1 MKLFSSINPAT
12 DEKVWTGPAA
22 TAAEID
28 GAVRAA
34 REAFP
39 AWSRLATGEREAILH
54 AFAQQLT
61 VRKEALAVA
70 ISREVGKPHWEA
82 MTEVQSMIGKIEIS
96 IEAHAKRCGEF
107 KSNLGITRF
116 KPHGVVAVLGPFNF
130 PGHLPNGHIV
140 PALLAGNTVVF
151 KPSEFAPAV
160 AELTAQL
167 WAAAGLPEGVLTVV
181 QGGRETG
188 AALAAHAGIDGLF
201 FTGSARAGL
210 ALSELFAKTPE
221 KILALEM
228 GGNNPLVVHRA
239 ADLKAAALLTVQ
251 SAYLSAGQRCTCAR
265 RLIVVTGRAGP
276 LAPPRGG
283 LSESAAATIKT
294 GRANPPGEPPT
305 ERGSAEGLALPS
317 TTDYGEAAPFVAEL
331 AALICSLRVGAHT
344 DRPEPFMGPV
354 ISNATAERLLTAQKN
369 LLVRGAKVLV
379 EMTHL
384 RAMTGLLTPGLL
396 DVTAVRDRDDEE
408 FFGPLLQLIRVPDF
422 TAAIAEANATAYG
435 LAAGLIS
442 DDAAL
447 YEQFFAGVRAGLINW
462 NQQLTGASSS
472 APFGGVGRS
481 GNHRPSAYLAAD
493 YCSYPVASI
502 EVPQLKM
509 PAQLPPGMTI

>member
-1 MKLFSSINPAT
+1 MSTFSSVNPAT
-12 DEKVWTGPAA
+12 GETVWSGPAA
-22 TAAEID
+22 GPAEVD
-28 GAVRAA
+28 RAVSAA
-34 REAFP
+34 RAAFP
-39 AWSRLATGEREAILH
+39 AWAQRSVPEREAVLR
-54 AFAQQLT
+54 AFAAQLT
-61 VRKEALAVA
+61 AGKDAFAHA

-82 MTEVQSMIGKIEIS
+82 LTEVQSMIGKIEIS
-96 IEAHAKRCGEF
+96 IEAHAKRCAEF
-107 KSNLGITRF
+107 KNTLGVTRF

-160 AELTAQL
+160 AALTAQS
-167 WAAAGLPEGVLTVV
+167 WAAAGLPVGVLTVV
-181 QGGRETG
+181 QGGRDTG
-188 AALAAHAGIDGLF
+188 VALAGHAGLDGLF

-210 ALSELFAKTPE
+210 ALGELFAKTPE

-239 ADLKAAALLTVQ
+239 ADLRAAALLTVQ

-265 RLIVVTGRAGP
+265 RLIVPTGD
-276 LAPPRGG
+276 
-283 LSESAAATIKT
+283 
-294 GRANPPGEPPT
+294 
-305 ERGSAEGLALPS
+305 EGDRFIAQLVDTLC
-317 TTDYGEAAPFVAEL
+317 TV
-331 AALICSLRVGAHT
+331 RVGAST
-344 DRPEPFMGPV
+344 ERPEPFMGPV
-354 ISNATAERLLTAQKN
+354 ISEAAAERLLAAQKN
-369 LLVRGAKVLV
+369 LITRGARVLV

-384 RAMTGLLTPGLL
+384 RACSGLLSPGLL
-396 DVTAVRDRDDEE
+396 DVTAVAHRDDEE
-408 FFGPLLQLIRVPDF
+408 FFGPLLQLVRVADF
-422 TAAIAEANATAYG
+422 AAAIREANATAYG

-447 YEQFFAGVRAGLINW
+447 YAEFFAGVRAGLINW
-462 NQQLTGASSS
+462 NQQLTGASSG

-502 EVPQLKM
+502 EVPQLKL
-509 PAQLPPGMTI
+509 PAQLPPGISF

>member
-1 MKLFSSINPAT
+1 MSTFSSVNPAT
-12 DEKVWTGPAA
+12 GETVWSGPAA
-22 TAAEID
+22 GAAEVD
-28 GAVRAA
+28 RAVAAA
-34 REAFP
+34 RAAFP
-39 AWSRLATGEREAILH
+39 AWAQRSVPEREAVLRAFAAQLTAGKE
-54 AFAQQLT
+54 AFAQ
-61 VRKEALAVA
+61 A

-82 MTEVQSMIGKIEIS
+82 LTEVQSMIGKIDIS
-96 IEAHAKRCGEF
+96 IEAHAKRCAEV
-107 KSNLGITRF
+107 KNSLGVTRF

-160 AELTAQL
+160 AALTAQS
-167 WAAAGLPEGVLTVV
+167 WAAAGLPVGVLTVV
-181 QGGRETG
+181 QGGRDTG
-188 AALAAHAGIDGLF
+188 VALAGHAGLDGLF

-210 ALSELFAKTPE
+210 ALSELFAKAPE

-239 ADLKAAALLTVQ
+239 ADLRAAALLTVQ

-265 RLIVVTGRAGP
+265 RLIVPTGD
-276 LAPPRGG
+276 
-283 LSESAAATIKT
+283 
-294 GRANPPGEPPT
+294 
-305 ERGSAEGLALPS
+305 EGDRFISQLVETLC
-317 TTDYGEAAPFVAEL
+317 TV
-331 AALICSLRVGAHT
+331 RVGAST
-344 DRPEPFMGPV
+344 ERPEPFMGPV
-354 ISNATAERLLTAQKN
+354 ISEAAAERLLAAQKN
-369 LLVRGAKVLV
+369 LITRGARVLV

-384 RAMTGLLTPGLL
+384 RACSGLLSPGLL
-396 DVTAVRDRDDEE
+396 DVTAVAHRADEE
-408 FFGPLLQLIRVPDF
+408 FFGPLLQLVRVPDF
-422 TAAIAEANATAYG
+422 AAAIREANATAYG

-447 YEQFFAGVRAGLINW
+447 YAEFFAGVRAGLINW
-462 NQQLTGASSS
+462 NQQLTGASSG

-502 EVPQLKM
+502 EVPLLKL
-509 PAQLPPGMTI
+509 PAQLPPGISF

>member
-1 MKLFSSINPAT
+1 MTFSSFNPAT
-12 DEKVWTGPAA
+12 GESVWTGAA
-22 TAAEID
+22 ASVADVDAAVARARASFPSWAARTTEE
-28 GAVRAA
+28 RAA
-34 REAFP
+34 
-39 AWSRLATGEREAILH
+39 ILR

-61 VRKEALAVA
+61 AHKESLARA
-70 ISREVGKPHWEA
+70 ISAEVGKPHWESL
-82 MTEVQSMIGKIEIS
+82 TEVQSMTGKIDIS
-96 IEAHAKRCGEF
+96 IEAHARRCGDLG
-107 KSNLGITRF
+107 NTIGITRF

-151 KPSEFAPAV
+151 KPSELAPRV
-160 AELTAQL
+160 AELTVEL
-167 WAAAGLPEGVLTVV
+167 WRAAGLPDGALVVV

-201 FTGSARAGL
+201 LTGSPRAGQ
-210 ALSELFAKTPE
+210 ALSEQFARTPE

-239 ADLKAAALLTVQ
+239 ADVRAAVALTIQ

-265 RLIVVTGRAGP
+265 RLIVPRDAEGDAF
-276 LAPPRGG
+276 LAR
-283 LSESAAATIKT
+283 LAATVLT
-294 GRANPPGEPPT
+294 
-305 ERGSAEGLALPS
+305 
-317 TTDYGEAAPFVAEL
+317 
-331 AALICSLRVGAHT
+331 LRVGAST

-354 ISNATAERLLTAQKN
+354 ISEAQAQH
-369 LLVRGAKVLV
+369 LVEAQVSLAARGAEVLV
-379 EMTHL
+379 EMKHL
-384 RAMTGLLTPGLL
+384 KPRTGLVSPALI
-396 DVTAVRDRDDEE
+396 DVTSVRDRGDEE
-408 FFGPLLQLIRVPDF
+408 FFGPLLQVIRVRDLE
-422 TAAIAEANATAYG
+422 AAIAEANATQFG

-447 YEQFFAGVRAGLINW
+447 YDRFREKVRAGIVNW
-462 NQQLTGASSS
+462 NQQLTGASSG

-502 EVPQLKM
+502 EVPELKLA
-509 PAQLPPGMTI
+509 AQLPPGLEIP